1 MKPSDISKDYLSKAL
16 LLLMEKK
23 EYTAITV
30 KDIAEKAGVS
40 RLTFYR
46 NFDSK
51 EHILA
56 WHIDQGFNEYL
67 STITNAPENDLRA
80 AISLCFSFWEKRSA
94 EIRLFIRHDM
104 TYILQR
110 PFETCMQ
117 TLTEHIGVL
126 QNLPPM
132 QRQFLIGGMFSDML
146 EWISKDCAFTP
157 DEVTDEI
164 LSMFSEEFLKMKNPG
179 T

>member
-80 AISLCFSFWEKRSA
+80 AISLCFSFW
-94 EIRLFIRHDM
+94 
-104 TYILQR
+104 
-110 PFETCMQ
+110 
-117 TLTEHIGVL
+117 
-126 QNLPPM
+126 
-132 QRQFLIGGMFSDML
+132 
-146 EWISKDCAFTP
+146 
-157 DEVTDEI
+157 
-164 LSMFSEEFLKMKNPG
+164 
-179 T
+179 